1 MSRILAVDWGRRRV
15 GLAVSDPSRK
25 IARPLATLEVRSP
38 EEACRGILEAARKE
52 TAELILIGLPL
63 NADGDEGP
71 SAARARDLGRS
82 LETKGLRVE
91 YRDERW
97 TSEDAVEFLKQRGE
111 RRPPKTRIDQV
122 AALLLLQG
130 YLDTLTGGEERA

>member
-1 MSRILAVDWGRRRV
+1 M
-15 GLAVSDPSRK
+15 GLAVSDPSRRV
-25 IARPLATLEVRSP
+25 ARPLPTLEVRTP
-38 EEACRGILEAARKE
+38 EEACRGVARAAGTE

-63 NADGDEGP
+63 NVEGDEGP
-71 SAARARDLGRS
+71 AAAGARSLGRS
-82 LETKGLRVE
+82 LEKKGFRVL

-97 TSEDAVEFLKQRGE
+97 TSEDALEFLRERGE

-130 YLDTLTGGEERA
+130 YLDSLTDGEERA